1 MTDKPIVTPGRPY
14 SARVEYFACRE
25 DVEAMLARGYN
36 IRNAYDHMKEQG
48 RVTCSYSAFCDYV
61 RGGGKRQHSRHKNR
75 PPGGFRTLQKAATE
89 RGPIIVKPKAENNPF
104 DINSVDVSTLI

>member
-1 MTDKPIVTPGRPY
+1 MTDEALSIPRKAYT
-14 SARVEYFACRE
+14 ARAEYFACRE
-25 DVEAMLARGYN
+25 EVEAMLAQGHTVSAIYE
-36 IRNAYDHMKEQG
+36 HMKGQG
-48 RVTCSYSAFCDYV
+48 RVRCSYSAFCDYV